1 MLNFFMLKNGLL
13 GATNVVKNNDE
24 CICMYSGYGI
34 AFVGAVSWSF
44 DNDFARNVVIFGVDN
59 KSSSYSD
66 FCKKSFFG
74 AS

>member
-1 MLNFFMLKNGLL
+1 
-13 GATNVVKNNDE
+13 
-24 CICMYSGYGI
+24 MYSGYGI

-66 FCKKSFFG
+66 ICKKSFFG
-74 AS
+74 ASWMTNW

>member
-1 MLNFFMLKNGLL
+1 MLNLFMLKSGLL
-13 GATNVVKNNDE
+13 GATNVVKNNDK

-59 KSSSYSD
+59 KSLSYSD
-66 FCKKSFFG
+66 ICKKSFFG
-74 AS
+74 VS